1 MTTKGSFAPLLAAC
15 VAAFAFARAAMA
27 AEGGESAPRTDSE
40 LWNEGVDLYRHYE
53 EDKKAGKSGNVTNVL
68 EAMRPLM
75 LSRTHGARAAEVV
88 AKLEFE
94 EAAKATTPAD
104 ALKRREAAAA
114 AAQIALRA
122 DPKDRRLNANFT
134 RAVDGL
140 VALRDARH
148 VEDVVKAS
156 EKTDPAQALKGAAA
170 EARRLLAES
179 ANVRTNEAAVAV
191 AKADAMSA
199 SAARLSDVWIGVK
212 AKVAD
217 AVAMN
222 AMQGRQQAPQQP
234 GKLQQPGQTQG
245 AQQAAPDPGE
255 ALAAMDRF
263 RERTMEASRMLGDMD
278 DDARYA
284 LAEAE
289 GGFTDYY
296 KALVLPPAAIRDDQ
310 VCQSNAWLDVAE
322 ECGRPWQKEALDYT
336 KAFRAKFDQWAKAY
350 EQQAASNTNMPPFTV
365 EMQEEVRKLSAQ
377 LEKIQEGCC
386 KTPSPPDQEEA
397 LRIIARII
405 ELIPQ
410 QGGGGGDNDSKQ
422 GANGDPSKGDPSGDD
437 KKDKKDAGADDQ
449 DQNKDDDGKDQEKP
463 EDGDDKKDDKKD
475 EAAGDDEKQPTP
487 EEKEIEAVL
496 KKAQERNDEHEAQKR
511 ARARKV
517 RLPPNEKDW

>member
-1 MTTKGSFAPLLAAC
+1 MKGENDMTTKGSFAPLFAAC
-15 VAAFAFARAAMA
+15 VAALAFAHAAL
-27 AEGGESAPRTDSE
+27 AEDGGENAPRTDSE
-40 LWNEGVDLYRHYE
+40 LWNEGVGLYRDYC
-53 EDKKAGKSGNVTNVL
+53 DGKATNALEVL
-68 EAMRPLM
+68 QVLRPLM

-94 EAAKATTPAD
+94 AAAKAATPAD
-104 ALKRREAAAA
+104 ALKRREAAAE

-140 VALRDARH
+140 DALRDARH
-148 VEDVVKAS
+148 VEEVVKAS
-156 EKTDPAQALKGAAA
+156 EKTDPAQALKGAAV

-179 ANVRTNEAAVAV
+179 ASVRTNEAAVAV

-199 SAARLSDVWIGVK
+199 SAAKLSDVWIGVK
-212 AKVAD
+212 AKVAE
-217 AVAMN
+217 AIAMN
-222 AMQGRQQAPQQP
+222 AMQNQQQAPQQP
-234 GKLQQPGQTQG
+234 GQIQQPGQTQG
-245 AQQAAPDPGE
+245 SQASAPDPGE
-255 ALAAMDRF
+255 ALAAMDKF

-278 DDARYA
+278 DNARYA

-322 ECGRPWQKEALDYT
+322 ECGRPWQKESLDYT

-350 EQQAASNTNMPPFTV
+350 EQQAASNTNLPPFTA
-365 EMQEEVRKLSAQ
+365 ERQEEVRKLSAQ
-377 LEKIQEGCC
+377 LEKIQESCC
-386 KTPSPPDQEEA
+386 KAPSPPDQEEA

-410 QGGGGGDNDSKQ
+410 QGGEGGDNNSKQ
-422 GANGDPSKGDPSGDD
+422 GANGDPSKGSPNGDD
-437 KKDKKDAGADDQ
+437 KKDKKDDGANDQ
-449 DQNKDDDGKDQEKP
+449 DQNKDDGKDQEKP
-463 EDGDDKKDDKKD
+463 DGGDKKD
-475 EAAGDDEKQPTP
+475 EANGDDEKQPTP

-511 ARARKV
+511 ARARRV